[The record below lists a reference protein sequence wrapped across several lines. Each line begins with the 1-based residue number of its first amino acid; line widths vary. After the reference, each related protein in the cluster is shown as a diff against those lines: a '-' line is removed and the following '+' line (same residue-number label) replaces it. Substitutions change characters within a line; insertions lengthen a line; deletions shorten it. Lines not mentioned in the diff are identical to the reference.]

1 MLQHASDYN
10 FFVYMVHLQSL
21 LMNKILLHVHNIYI
35 DVF

>member
-1 MLQHASDYN
+1 MLVTTI
-10 FFVYMVHLQSL
+10 FVYMVHLQSL